1 MRVALGGKV
10 LAGGGWEEPRVG
22 ASTMESCVRVTD
34 ELTEKGRCADGGPA
48 EPRARARPGCRAGSF
63 SEPRFQLKLLDSQT
77 RGRSLPVTDASPL
90 SRGFRML
97 NGRGRARRD
106 PGPGDRISFFYLPI

>member
-22 ASTMESCVRVTD
+22 ASAVESCVRVTD

-63 SEPRFQLKLLDSQT
+63 SEPRFRLKLLDSQT

-90 SRGFRML
+90 SRVFRML

-106 PGPGDRISFFYLPI
+106 PGLGDRISFFYLPI